1 MVAFGRGQA
10 GPSSGPAHLLSG
22 AGSRPLT
29 PVGSGARGRRH
40 PGATSRPRSRSLS
53 RSWCW
58 EPGEGGP
65 GERPPAAGGGRRS
78 PRGTAASGFLLEP
91 VSGAAAGRPG
101 HVMPDPA
108 AAGRR
113 GESGASSAA
122 GAASPAPERGFG
134 SAPSRRPGRAAAAG
148 RGPLGESLP
157 GSGGA
162 FRAPAGWARGQRL
175 ARAPEA
181 VGLQLRV
188 SALWGLHPRVPW
200 PLAAEKFVRL
210 T

>member
-1 MVAFGRGQA
+1 MARAAWAGREQP

-29 PVGSGARGRRH
+29 LVGSRARGCRH

-58 EPGEGGP
+58 GPGEGGP
-65 GERPPAAGGGRRS
+65 GERPAAAGGGRRS

-91 VSGAAAGRPG
+91 ASGAAAGRPG

-113 GESGASSAA
+113 GASGASSAA
-122 GAASPAPERGFG
+122 GAASPAPERGLG
-134 SAPSRRPGRAAAAG
+134 SAPSRWPGAPQPPGVGRWGRVSPARAARSGRPRAG
-148 RGPLGESLP
+148 RGGSASLGRRRLRGCS
-157 GSGGA
+157 SG
-162 FRAPAGWARGQRL
+162 
-175 ARAPEA
+175 
-181 VGLQLRV
+181 
-188 SALWGLHPRVPW
+188 
-200 PLAAEKFVRL
+200 
-210 T
+210 